1 MIPKKARCPLSQGQ
15 RQGAASAG
23 LTLLPLLLLA
33 LVNNQSSVHFLLQ
46 QNEQGAG
53 NGTEEG

>member
-1 MIPKKARCPLSQGQ
+1 MEGVPQPGTQ

-23 LTLLPLLLLA
+23 LTLLPLLLL
-33 LVNNQSSVHFLLQ
+33 LLNKQSSVRFLLQ